1 MILQINKTDIHQKMR
16 MTYKKGMKNK
26 IFWWPSKSLKRW
38 WISMMKNVPNYCHIE
53 DMKDEPKSHLAI
65 NGEWFAA
72 FIQKQQPFPYHDK
85 NIGREKKKRHK
96 KSQQNKAYKR
106 NWFATLNLVQL
117 KNLKLT
123 FVFLLLCGSSE
134 ALPWQGSCNEVHQ
147 DVSEGFHVVASGLF
161 DALRW

>member
-1 MILQINKTDIHQKMR
+1 MTKTFDAKR
-16 MTYKKGMKNK
+16 
-26 IFWWPSKSLKRW
+26 KS
-38 WISMMKNVPNYCHIE
+38 
-53 DMKDEPKSHLAI
+53 DT
-65 NGEWFAA
+65 
-72 FIQKQQPFPYHDK
+72 
-85 NIGREKKKRHK
+85 K

-161 DALRW
+161 DALR